1 MDTSGA
7 GVLMDITIRLQRFDP
22 ETSAPIAKFQEYRIE
37 ISEVATVL
45 DAIIKIHEEID
56 GTVAMRY
63 SCRSSI
69 CGSCAMKINGSAALG
84 CKTRLV
90 EVTED
95 GGTITVEPV
104 GNLPVV
110 KDLVADFQPFWDKI
124 RSVNPYLKT
133 SGPEPENER
142 VASNESMVNLL
153 TAVNCIMCGCCVSDC
168 TVLEVDQSF
177 MGPAALAK
185 AWRFTEDPRDSAT
198 DERLNTLNNTDGG
211 MWDCTRCMKCVEVC
225 PKEVAPMDRIMEMR
239 EAAIQAGNTNTAGY
253 RHTESFYNSVKKNGR
268 LDETR
273 LAVDSAGW
281 TNLPRL
287 LDLAP
292 IGIAAMRKGKLPPI
306 RPHRSE
312 DHEKVKELYES
323 VENDSE

>member
-1 MDTSGA
+1 ME
-7 GVLMDITIRLQRFDP
+7 VTINLQRFDP
-22 ETSAPIAKFQEYRIE
+22 ETDAPIAKYQEYTIE
-37 ISEVATVL
+37 ISEVSTVL

-90 EVTED
+90 EVSED

-110 KDLVADFQPFWDKI
+110 KDLVADFAPFWNKI
-124 RSVNPYLKT
+124 KSVDPYLKP
-133 SGPEPENER
+133 SGPEPEFER
-142 VASNESMVNLL
+142 IASNESMTSLL
-153 TAVNCIMCGCCVSDC
+153 TAQNCIMCGCCVSDC
-168 TVLEVDQSF
+168 TVLEVDSTF
-177 MGPAALAK
+177 AGPAALAK
-185 AWRFTEDPRDSAT
+185 AWRFTEDPRDAAT
-198 DERLNTLNNTDGG
+198 NERLKILNDTNGG

-225 PKEVAPMDRIMEMR
+225 PKEVAPMDRIMEIR
-239 EAAIQAGNTNTAGY
+239 EAAIQAGNTNTPGY
-253 RHTESFYNSVKKNGR
+253 RHTESMYNSVKKNGR

-273 LAVDSAGW
+273 LAIDSAGW

-306 RPHRSE
+306 RPHKA
-312 DHEKVKELYES
+312 DDNKKIKDIYDN
-323 VENDSE
+323 VENEAD

>member
-1 MDTSGA
+1 MQ
-7 GVLMDITIRLQRFDP
+7 VTINLQRFDP
-22 ETSAPIAKFQEYRIE
+22 ETDAPMAKYQEYEIE
-37 ISEVATVL
+37 ISEVSTVL

-69 CGSCAMKINGSAALG
+69 CGSCAMKINGSAKLG

-90 EVTED
+90 EVAED
-95 GGTITVEPV
+95 GGVITVGPV
-104 GNLPVV
+104 GNMPVV
-110 KDLVADFQPFWDKI
+110 KDLVSDFQPFWDKI
-124 RSVNPYLKT
+124 KAINPYLRT
-133 SGPEPENER
+133 SGPEPEGER
-142 VASNESMVNLL
+142 IASNESMTNLL
-153 TAVNCIMCGCCVSDC
+153 TAVNCIMCGCCFSDC
-168 TVLEVDQSF
+168 TVLEVDSNF

-198 DERLNTLNNTDGG
+198 NERLKTLNDADGG

-239 EAAIQAGNTNTAGY
+239 EAAIQAGNTNTPGY
-253 RHTESFYNSVKKNGR
+253 RHTESMYNSVKKNGR

-273 LAVDSAGW
+273 LAIDSAGW

-306 RPHRSE
+306 RPHKSE
-312 DHEKVKELYES
+312 DHKKIKDLYDS
-323 VENDSE
+323 VENESE

>member
-1 MDTSGA
+1 MKVT
-7 GVLMDITIRLQRFDP
+7 VNLQRFDP
-22 ETSAPIAKFQEYRIE
+22 ETDVPIAKFQSYDIE
-37 ISEVATVL
+37 ISEVSTVL
-45 DAIIKIHEEID
+45 DAIIKIHEELD

-69 CGSCAMKINGSAALG
+69 CGSCAMKINGAAALG

-95 GGTITVEPV
+95 GGTVTVEPV

-124 RSVNPYLKT
+124 RSVNPYLQT
-133 SGPEPENER
+133 SGLEPEFER
-142 VASNESMVNLL
+142 IASNESMTNLL
-153 TAVNCIMCGCCVSDC
+153 TAQNCIMCGCCVSDC
-168 TVLEVDQSF
+168 TVLEVDSTF
-177 MGPAALAK
+177 AGPAALAK
-185 AWRFTEDPRDSAT
+185 AWRFTEDPRDSSTA
-198 DERLNTLNNTDGG
+198 ERLKALNDADGG

-239 EAAIQAGNTNTAGY
+239 EAAIEAGNTNTPGY
-253 RHTESFYNSVKKNGR
+253 RHTESMYNSVKKNGR

-273 LAVDSAGW
+273 LAIDSAGW

-292 IGIAAMRKGKLPPI
+292 IGIAAMRKGKLPPV
-306 RPHRSE
+306 RPHKAD
-312 DHEKVKELYES
+312 DHKKIKDIYEN
-323 VENDSE
+323 VENEAN

>member
-1 MDTSGA
+1 ME
-7 GVLMDITIRLQRFDP
+7 VTINLQRFDP
-22 ETSAPIAKFQEYRIE
+22 ETDAPIAKYQEYTIE
-37 ISEVATVL
+37 ISEVSTVL

-90 EVTED
+90 EVSED

-110 KDLVADFQPFWDKI
+110 KDLVADFAPFWNKI
-124 RSVNPYLKT
+124 KSVDPYLKP
-133 SGPEPENER
+133 SGPEPEFER
-142 VASNESMVNLL
+142 IASNESMTSLL
-153 TAVNCIMCGCCVSDC
+153 TAQNCIMCGCCVSDC
-168 TVLEVDQSF
+168 TVLEVDSTF
-177 MGPAALAK
+177 AGPAALAK
-185 AWRFTEDPRDSAT
+185 AWRFTEDPRDAAT
-198 DERLNTLNNTDGG
+198 NERLKILNDTNGG

-239 EAAIQAGNTNTAGY
+239 EAAIQAGNTNTPGY
-253 RHTESFYNSVKKNGR
+253 RHTESMYNSVKKNGR

-273 LAVDSAGW
+273 LAIDSAGW

-306 RPHRSE
+306 RPHKA
-312 DHEKVKELYES
+312 DDNKKIKDIYDN
-323 VENDSE
+323 VENEAD